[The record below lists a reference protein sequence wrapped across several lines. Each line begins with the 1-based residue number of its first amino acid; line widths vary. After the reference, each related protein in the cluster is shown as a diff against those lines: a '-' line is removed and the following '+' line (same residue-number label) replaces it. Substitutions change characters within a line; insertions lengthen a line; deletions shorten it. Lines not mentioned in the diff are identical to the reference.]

1 MVKRINKSKKKK
13 HRKPKGRN
21 CSSQIPPSPQVG
33 AKMYPTFNRSCNQH
47 PVLAYIYCI
56 LTVFLLIPSL
66 GMKDSLG
73 PLKALVVA
81 SSVNAIGHVVLCN
94 MLHYGITGAA
104 WATMTSQVCSMNTKQ
119 LIYMVLCI
127 NHFLLVANS

>member
-1 MVKRINKSKKKK
+1 M
-13 HRKPKGRN
+13 
-21 CSSQIPPSPQVG
+21 
-33 AKMYPTFNRSCNQH
+33 
-47 PVLAYIYCI
+47 
-56 LTVFLLIPSL
+56 VFLLSPSL

-94 MLHYGITGAA
+94 MLHYGIIGAA

-127 NHFLLVANS
+127 SHFLLVANSSFTQYIEYNLLLDLPLINMIYSSLLQLI